1 MEQAILADI
10 ARHPAF
16 RTTVDSAVR
25 RVLAAKQAYHLMPCR

>member
-1 MEQAILADI
+1 MDQAILAEI

-16 RTTVDSAVR
+16 RATVNSAVR